1 MTNTVSMTNIVR
13 NKYVGAG
20 IILMARSSFWLEDR
34 FLLLKGLDSGVWSFP
49 KGHPEAIDGGMPL
62 CTAVRETREETG
74 LVAGV
79 DYDIL
84 SESIRFGKRP
94 YWIGVVRPTMGR
106 IVISNDEHSMAAWF
120 TWSEIA
126 NLEACN
132 TDVRCWVKKSR
143 GPNGVF
149 VRLTSLID
157 SLLLISSPSPSLGS
171 QETIDTHSTCEGHS
185 GS

>member
-1 MTNTVSMTNIVR
+1 
-13 NKYVGAG
+13 
-20 IILMARSSFWLEDR
+20 MARSSLWWEEDR

-49 KGHPEAIDGGMPL
+49 KGHPEAMDGGMPL

-157 SLLLISSPSPSLGS
+157 SLLSVSSGSPLSSPSPSLS
-171 QETIDTHSTCEGHS
+171 PSQAALDTQETIDTHSTCEGHS

>member
-1 MTNTVSMTNIVR
+1 MINTVS

-20 IILMARSSFWLEDR
+20 IILMARSPCLGGEEKEEDR

-49 KGHPEAIDGGMPL
+49 KGHPEAMDGGMPL

-84 SESIRFGKRP
+84 SDSIRFGKRP

-106 IVISNDEHSMAAWF
+106 IQLACDEHSMAAWF

-157 SLLLISSPSPSLGS
+157 SLSFPSPSLGS

>member
-1 MTNTVSMTNIVR
+1 MMRPSLW
-13 NKYVGAG
+13 GE
-20 IILMARSSFWLEDR
+20 EDR

-84 SESIRFGKRP
+84 GESIRFGKRP
-94 YWIGVVRPTMGR
+94 YWIGVVRPTAGR
-106 IVISNDEHSMAAWF
+106 IRLANDEHSMATWF
-120 TWSEIA
+120 TWAEIA
-126 NLEACN
+126 QLDACN
-132 TDVRCWVKKSR
+132 TDVRCWIKKSR

-149 VRLTSLID
+149 VRLTSLVD
-157 SLLLISSPSPSLGS
+157 SLLSSSPSPSLS
-171 QETIDTHSTCEGHS
+171 QETTDTHSICEGRI

>member
-1 MTNTVSMTNIVR
+1 MTNNVS

-20 IILMARSSFWLEDR
+20 IILMARSPCLGEDR

-49 KGHPEAIDGGMPL
+49 KGHPEAMDGGMPL

-106 IVISNDEHSMAAWF
+106 IQLACDEHSMAAWF

-132 TDVRCWVKKSR
+132 TDVRCWIKKSR

-157 SLLLISSPSPSLGS
+157 SLLSLPSAA